1 MASSKNIG
9 DQIFNA
15 VQNAVDSQDF
25 SNLQSTIEKSI
36 GIAAES
42 IARGLSSASDGIR
55 RGQEQYAL
63 AQAKKR
69 REEQMATIYANPSGQ
84 RSVGIALVGWGVV
97 LGVPGLAGTIFTIG
111 AGSILVGSI
120 LAAATVAGGALFAMG
135 IKRLNLVNRFER
147 YRDAIGLRDFC
158 YLDEIAA
165 STADTTENVRQ
176 NVKAMLSH
184 GLFKQAA
191 LGDGENFL
199 ALTNDAYQQYRQA
212 RGKALEKKQQRALT
226 QSEHSQL
233 DAETQALLA
242 RGNAYI
248 AQIRESNK
256 AIPNP
261 EFSKKIDQI
270 EHVVRTIFDRAA
282 ERPEVIDDLDHL
294 MDYYLPTTVKTISQS
309 KREIEGAL
317 DSLNVAF
324 EKLLDSVFRDM
335 AIDVSS
341 DISVLHTVL
350 AQEGLVESPFDKQKS
365 E

>member
-36 GIAAES
+36 GIAAEG

-147 YRDAIGLRDFC
+147 YRRRHWPARFLLPRRNRGQHCRHNRKRAPKREGDA
-158 YLDEIAA
+158 
-165 STADTTENVRQ
+165 
-176 NVKAMLSH
+176 
-184 GLFKQAA
+184 
-191 LGDGENFL
+191 
-199 ALTNDAYQQYRQA
+199 
-212 RGKALEKKQQRALT
+212 
-226 QSEHSQL
+226 
-233 DAETQALLA
+233 LA
-242 RGNAYI
+242 R
-248 AQIRESNK
+248 
-256 AIPNP
+256 
-261 EFSKKIDQI
+261 
-270 EHVVRTIFDRAA
+270 
-282 ERPEVIDDLDHL
+282 
-294 MDYYLPTTVKTISQS
+294 
-309 KREIEGAL
+309 
-317 DSLNVAF
+317 AF
-324 EKLLDSVFRDM
+324 QASGTRRR
-335 AIDVSS
+335 
-341 DISVLHTVL
+341 
-350 AQEGLVESPFDKQKS
+350 
-365 E
+365 

>member
-36 GIAAES
+36 GIAAEG

-55 RGQEQYAL
+55 RGREQYAL

-120 LAAATVAGGALFAMG
+120 LAAATVAGAALFAMG

-165 STADTTENVRQ
+165 STADTTETC
-176 NVKAMLSH
+176 A
-184 GLFKQAA
+184 
-191 LGDGENFL
+191 
-199 ALTNDAYQQYRQA
+199 
-212 RGKALEKKQQRALT
+212 
-226 QSEHSQL
+226 
-233 DAETQALLA
+233 
-242 RGNAYI
+242 
-248 AQIRESNK
+248 
-256 AIPNP
+256 
-261 EFSKKIDQI
+261 
-270 EHVVRTIFDRAA
+270 
-282 ERPEVIDDLDHL
+282 
-294 MDYYLPTTVKTISQS
+294 KT
-309 KREIEGAL
+309 
-317 DSLNVAF
+317 
-324 EKLLDSVFRDM
+324 
-335 AIDVSS
+335 
-341 DISVLHTVL
+341 
-350 AQEGLVESPFDKQKS
+350 
-365 E
+365 

>member
-36 GIAAES
+36 GIAAEG

-55 RGQEQYAL
+55 RGREQYAL

-97 LGVPGLAGTIFTIG
+97 LGVPGLTGTIFTIG

-191 LGDGENFL
+191 LGDGEND
-199 ALTNDAYQQYRQA
+199 LTMFA
-212 RGKALEKKQQRALT
+212 KAK
-226 QSEHSQL
+226 
-233 DAETQALLA
+233 
-242 RGNAYI
+242 
-248 AQIRESNK
+248 
-256 AIPNP
+256 
-261 EFSKKIDQI
+261 
-270 EHVVRTIFDRAA
+270 
-282 ERPEVIDDLDHL
+282 
-294 MDYYLPTTVKTISQS
+294 
-309 KREIEGAL
+309 
-317 DSLNVAF
+317 VAF
-324 EKLLDSVFRDM
+324 ARRGG
-335 AIDVSS
+335 
-341 DISVLHTVL
+341 H
-350 AQEGLVESPFDKQKS
+350 EGLEAAATETFVQGEAADVLKRLADK
-365 E
+365 